1 MVFPSDP
8 SPRIRQEGF
17 LSHILVRIRCCNANQ
32 MVYVM
37 GTRAGVRVRPRAAGT
52 EGLLPPNLP
61 EWVAVG
67 LPRGGAGFVHSRF
80 SSPGSVGLVSHP
92 PGILGAAALGVQA
105 QRLPKAASAQRSREF
120 QLRAPG
126 AGPGRGGA
134 LPLPVCDQKPPRE
147 RRGQRPDPESRL
159 DDLPNFSLPSE
170 PQRRRGLRK
179 RGGPARPRQ
188 QVGDLAD
195 ANPNNAAE
203 LPGHSHRYPQRTAE
217 TLGGL
222 ERPERLGG
230 RGRSG
235 GGPKRRAHAHAR
247 RRRGLEDR
255 ECVRETTP
263 GRTGAQRAC
272 VAATGPAMAPSRR
285 VRVLRCC
292 SCRLFQAHQVGWAL
306 ASPSSGRGEGGQ
318 DLAGP
323 RGAGPPPGA
332 LPPGAG
338 AVPCGCL
345 GLPDARTRDVDW
357 LRGLGFDTSS

>member
-92 PGILGAAALGVQA
+92 PGVLGAAALGVQA

-203 LPGHSHRYPQRTAE
+203 LPGHSHRRKRVSSGYAKLVERSSHFCGSLEEPGNVDEEENAGPGQAE
-217 TLGGL
+217 RGSVQ
-222 ERPERLGG
+222 EMQPER
-230 RGRSG
+230 S
-235 GGPKRRAHAHAR
+235 
-247 RRRGLEDR
+247 
-255 ECVRETTP
+255 
-263 GRTGAQRAC
+263 
-272 VAATGPAMAPSRR
+272 
-285 VRVLRCC
+285 
-292 SCRLFQAHQVGWAL
+292 L
-306 ASPSSGRGEGGQ
+306 ASTQ
-318 DLAGP
+318 P
-323 RGAGPPPGA
+323 RCPEP
-332 LPPGAG
+332 
-338 AVPCGCL
+338 
-345 GLPDARTRDVDW
+345 R
-357 LRGLGFDTSS
+357 